1 MKRDQELPVQQ
12 KREADKSQEPTV
24 PMRNFIPNTDIFETE
39 QSLTLVLEM
48 PGVDSENVDVT
59 IEDNV
64 LTVEGRIDFSK
75 YAELQPVYTEY
86 NIGNYARSFRIA
98 SQVDQGKISAEV
110 KDGVMTLSLP
120 KAESAKPRKIKV
132 T

>member
-48 PGVDSENVDVT
+48 PGVDSENVEVT

-64 LTVEGRIDFSK
+64 LTVEGRIDFQSMPSCNLCIPNTISGTMPE
-75 YAELQPVYTEY
+75 AFESP
-86 NIGNYARSFRIA
+86 ARLIRA
-98 SQVDQGKISAEV
+98 RLV
-110 KDGVMTLSLP
+110 
-120 KAESAKPRKIKV
+120 PRLKTV
-132 T
+132 